1 MAAIITAP
9 PLPTSILPALPV
21 KLLIPAIALR
31 VGMTI
36 PSDMVIP
43 LFMTMPS
50 DMVMPLSIPIPMDM
64 EDIADFMAEFMDEA
78 PEERAASP
86 VGAGLLSHA
95 IVTGGAEGDIIGTID
110 VMVEE
115 LVASTMGARAATAPM
130 KVEVRMARCRIV

>member
-1 MAAIITAP
+1 MAAIIATL

-21 KLLIPAIALR
+21 KLLIPAIALP
-31 VGMTI
+31 VGMTM

-43 LFMTMPS
+43 LCMTIPS
-50 DMVMPLSIPIPMDM
+50 DMVMPLSIDM
-64 EDIADFMAEFMDEA
+64 PLDIEDIADFMAEFIDEA

-86 VGAGLLSHA
+86 VGAGLLSQA

-115 LVASTMGARAATAPM
+115 LCASAMGAKAATAPM
-130 KVEVRMARCRIV
+130 IVEERMVREQEL